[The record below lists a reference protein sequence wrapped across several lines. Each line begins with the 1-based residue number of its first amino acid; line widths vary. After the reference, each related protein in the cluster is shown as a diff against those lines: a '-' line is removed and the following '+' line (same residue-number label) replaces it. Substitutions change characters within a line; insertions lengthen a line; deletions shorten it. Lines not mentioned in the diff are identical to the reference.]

1 MLLVEKITS
10 YSEFT
15 EAANKALNEKL
26 HQRNIEEGYV
36 VEFESLE
43 ELTNAFASINEKM
56 CNKSVNDSKSEDE
69 DDVDNEDD
77 DTDDDDDE
85 DNDDED
91 DEDDE
96 KDDEDDE

>member
-1 MLLVEKITS
+1 MLLVEKINS

-43 ELTNAFASINEKM
+43 ELRSMFASINEKM
-56 CNKSVNDSKSEDE
+56 CDKS
-69 DDVDNEDD
+69 
-77 DTDDDDDE
+77 DDDDD
-85 DNDDED
+85 DDDDED
-91 DEDDE
+91 DEDD
-96 KDDEDDE
+96 KDDDEDDE

>member
-1 MLLVEKITS
+1 MLLVEKINS

-26 HQRNIEEGYV
+26 HQRSIEEGFVDEYK
-36 VEFESLE
+36 SLE
-43 ELTNAFASINEKM
+43 ELRNTFASINEKM

-69 DDVDNEDD
+69 DDEEDEENE
-77 DTDDDDDE
+77 DDE
-85 DNDDED
+85 DNDNED

-96 KDDEDDE
+96 EDEDE